1 MSVTTIHQPV
11 ASPMAVTVQH
21 DFCNATADG
30 EKLFSVR
37 GGIPLRDAFDQL
49 SVLLSAS
56 MATVEFAAAEG
67 TKSDDVP
74 GALWQSVHL
83 MNFTYALVQ
92 SMQQGLIHHEK
103 R

>member
-1 MSVTTIHQPV
+1 MSGSTLRQPV
-11 ASPMAVTVQH
+11 SLPMAVTAQH
-21 DFCNATADG
+21 DFCNATPGG

-37 GGIPLRDAFDQL
+37 GGVPLRDAFDQL
-49 SVLLSAS
+49 SVLLRAS
-56 MATVEFAAAEG
+56 METVEFAATEG
-67 TKSDDVP
+67 TKSDEVP

>member
-1 MSVTTIHQPV
+1 MTATTIPQPV
-11 ASPMAVTVQH
+11 ASPNAVTTQY
-21 DFCNATADG
+21 DFFEATQSG

-56 MATVEFAAAEG
+56 MASVEFAATEG
-67 TKSDDVP
+67 NNSNVVP
-74 GALWQSVHL
+74 SALWQSVHL
-83 MNFTYALVQ
+83 MNFTFALVQ
-92 SMQQGLIHHEK
+92 SMQQGVIDHEK